1 MKQKQSWIVLV
12 LILLCHLSYS
22 QFPIKRYYKWD
33 SVLIMTVEQ
42 GDVINKLYKNYNDTI
57 SLLKENLKTKNKGY
71 DSLFNTISAQKDSFY
86 NWKWK
91 YVTNKS
97 IYETWE
103 ENQKKIDKIHAL
115 SKILL
120 MGIIILQFSQLH

>member
-1 MKQKQSWIVLV
+1 
-12 LILLCHLSYS
+12 
-22 QFPIKRYYKWD
+22 
-33 SVLIMTVEQ
+33 MTVEQ
-42 GDVINKLYKNYNDTI
+42 GYVINKLYKNYNDTI